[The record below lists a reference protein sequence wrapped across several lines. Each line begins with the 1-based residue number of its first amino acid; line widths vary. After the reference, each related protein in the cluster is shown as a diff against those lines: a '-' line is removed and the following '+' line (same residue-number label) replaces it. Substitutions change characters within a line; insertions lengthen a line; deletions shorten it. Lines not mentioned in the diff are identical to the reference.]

1 MSYSVRNVRNLYYAA
16 SKEENLYTVGEDG
29 KKITVNPNDGS
40 WNAYKDL
47 EGCGYFECVENGH
60 IVRTPKIERVTYVK
74 VTPGSEMNS
83 KIFTYTIKID
93 STKIKANQTYTLSM
107 VVPDFNGIDVGL
119 ENYVRGTYTAKT
131 DGDTGVAQGIVD
143 DIKKQKKA
151 GTDDPNISTP
161 FLWDIFIDID
171 GITVNGNYLT
181 VSTKIDVPKEFEV
194 GSWMPELQQRQLQFE
209 FKPVY
214 EDGVAEYYWGEVVG
228 KPIVSPANDYKHKL
242 DSMEW
247 FYNGERG
254 EMERVRTLRDPLP
267 KAKLH
272 NFAETTDDY
281 SVLDIHYRVDGDGS
295 IMGDVD
301 ITIIVNEGEESA
313 DTLETEMKKVLDALK
328 TAGDSELELLKATDE
343 EKEAKGEAYETAVR
357 AYETAV
363 KGYNDATKVYTTKK
377 DNAKNILT
385 ALKIG
390 TATENKTIETFGA

>member
-1 MSYSVRNVRNLYYAA
+1 MSYSVRNVRNLYYAQDK
-16 SKEENLYTVGEDG
+16 KEKLYTDTD
-29 KKITVNPNDGS
+29 KKIKFESDGS
-40 WNAYKDL
+40 WNAYKDR

-93 STKIKANQTYTLSM
+93 SAKIKENQTYTLSM
-107 VVPDFNGIDVGL
+107 IIPNFNGIDVGL
-119 ENYVRGTYTAKT
+119 ENYVRGTYTAKSN
-131 DGDTGVAQGIVD
+131 GDTGVAEGIVN
-143 DIKKQKKA
+143 DIKKQKQA
-151 GTDDPNISTP
+151 GVTDDPNISTP
-161 FLWDIFIDID
+161 FLWDLFIDVD
-171 GITVNGNYLT
+171 GMSADSSNGTIT
-181 VSTKIDVPKEFEV
+181 VSTKIDVPEEFEV

-214 EDGVAEYYWGEVVG
+214 EDGVAEYYWG
-228 KPIVSPANDYKHKL
+228 KLDSTTTSSANDYKHKL

-272 NFAETTDDY
+272 NFASKTDDY

-301 ITIIVNEGEESA
+301 ITIIV
-313 DTLETEMKKVLDALK
+313 
-328 TAGDSELELLKATDE
+328 
-343 EKEAKGEAYETAVR
+343 KED
-357 AYETAV
+357 
-363 KGYNDATKVYTTKK
+363 DATSTT
-377 DNAKNILT
+377 NAEAILT